1 MCAFWRHLFFEN
13 RTGLIFQTQEREE
26 MIFLYILYFLNCL
39 CVAFFIAFLIIL
51 DNCDITTSAS
61 LRRARYREMY
71 RRLRRNASRG
81 GWFVLRINIFLFLY
95 SFHDVFVKIVKIWF
109 FGALTFPRTATERTH
124 HPPYKRWLR
133 VARLKSWENT
143 GLTFWRL
150 TFSTK
155 DNRKNAPPVLCT
167 VGARRSVKI

>member
-1 MCAFWRHLFFEN
+1 M
-13 RTGLIFQTQEREE
+13 
-26 MIFLYILYFLNCL
+26 
-39 CVAFFIAFLIIL
+39 
-51 DNCDITTSAS
+51 
-61 LRRARYREMY
+61 
-71 RRLRRNASRG
+71 
-81 GWFVLRINIFLFLY
+81 LRINIFCCCIHSMTF
-95 SFHDVFVKIVKIWF
+95 FVKIVKIWF

-155 DNRKNAPPVLCT
+155 DNRKNAPPVLCM
-167 VGARRSVKI
+167 VGACRSVEIWRKNRFCHFTEKQKLTISFLFFFCVKFCMYFCMWMFDNLWTKNTRI